1 MYLPHKLNSVKL
13 FISKGSDTMSDM
25 SLFYSSM
32 SNVLNQW
39 SDFRVAKPLYKHYF
53 AQQKAETASAAEKA
67 ASKYEK
73 KETTKNTGYS
83 AASNDKLQTYADNV
97 KTASANLENAFKEDS
112 KTGEVDME
120 KAFSAAESFVKSYND
135 LYSSTRGSGNL
146 SVSGKSQFVANM
158 TNAYSN
164 KLAKVGITVG
174 NDGKL
179 SIDKDTFNSAT
190 DEEREAIFGKKDSYA
205 SFMSEQANAV
215 SAYAKTSAY
224 LESNKTYTNT
234 GAVSSSNA
242 TALSGV
248 LYNQLF

>member
-1 MYLPHKLNSVKL
+1 
-13 FISKGSDTMSDM
+13 
-25 SLFYSSM
+25 M

-53 AQQKAETASAAEKA
+53 AQQKAETTSAAKEA

-73 KETTKNTGYS
+73 KETTKSSAYS
-83 AASNDKLQTYADNV
+83 AAKNDRLSEYAGKV
-97 KTASANLENAFKEDS
+97 KTAATDLEAAFKADS
-112 KTGEVDME
+112 KTGEVDMD

-135 LYSSTRGSGNL
+135 LYSSTRSSGNA

-164 KLAKVGITVG
+164 KLSKVGITVG

-179 SIDKDTFNSAT
+179 SIDKDTFNNAS

-215 SAYAKTSAY
+215 SAYAKTAAY
-224 LESNKTYTNT
+224 LDANKTYTKSGT
-234 GAVSSSNA
+234 VDSSNA

>member
-1 MYLPHKLNSVKL
+1 
-13 FISKGSDTMSDM
+13 
-25 SLFYSSM
+25 M

-53 AQQKAETASAAEKA
+53 AQQKAETTSAAKEA

-73 KETTKNTGYS
+73 KETTKSSAYS
-83 AASNDKLQTYADNV
+83 AAKNDRLSEYAGKV
-97 KTASANLENAFKEDS
+97 KTAVTDLEAAFKADS
-112 KTGEVDME
+112 KTGEVDMD

-135 LYSSTRGSGNL
+135 LYSSTRSSGNA

-164 KLAKVGITVG
+164 KLSKVGITVG

-179 SIDKDTFNSAT
+179 SIDKDTFNNAS
-190 DEEREAIFGKKDSYA
+190 DEEREAIFGKKNSYA
-205 SFMSEQANAV
+205 SFVSEQANAV
-215 SAYAKTSAY
+215 SAYAKTAAY
-224 LESNKTYTNT
+224 LDANKTYTKSGT
-234 GAVSSSNA
+234 VDSGNA

>member
-1 MYLPHKLNSVKL
+1 
-13 FISKGSDTMSDM
+13 MSDM

-39 SDFRVAKPLYKHYF
+39 SDFRVAKPLYKYYF
-53 AQQKAETASAAEKA
+53 AQQKSETESTAKEAAK
-67 ASKYEK
+67 KYETNK
-73 KETTKNTGYS
+73 TTTKSSAYS
-83 AASNDKLQTYADNV
+83 AANNDKLKTYADNV
-97 KTASANLENAFKEDS
+97 KTSVTNLESAFKEDAT
-112 KTGEVDME
+112 TGEVDMD

-135 LYSSTRGSGNL
+135 LYSSTRGSGNT

-158 TNAYSN
+158 TNAYSS
-164 KLAKVGITVG
+164 KLEKVGITVG

-179 SIDKDTFNSAT
+179 SIDKDKFNDAS
-190 DEEREAIFGKKDSYA
+190 DEEREEIFGKKNSYA

-215 SAYAKTSAY
+215 SAYAQTAAY
-224 LESNKTYTNT
+224 QEANKTYNSSGTV
-234 GAVSSSNA
+234 ASSNS

>member
-1 MYLPHKLNSVKL
+1 
-13 FISKGSDTMSDM
+13 MSDM

-53 AQQKAETASAAEKA
+53 AQQKAETTSAAKEA

-73 KETTKNTGYS
+73 KETTKSSAYS
-83 AASNDKLQTYADNV
+83 AANNDKLKTYADSV
-97 KTASANLENAFKEDS
+97 KTSVSNLETAFKADS
-112 KTGEVDME
+112 TTGEVDMD
-120 KAFSAAESFVKSYND
+120 KAYSAAESFVKSFND
-135 LYSSTRGSGNL
+135 LYSSTRSSGNA

-164 KLAKVGITVG
+164 KLAKVGISVG
-174 NDGKL
+174 SDGKL
-179 SIDKDTFNSAT
+179 SIDKDTFNSAS
-190 DEEREAIFGKKDSYA
+190 DAEREEIFGKKNSFA

-215 SAYAKTSAY
+215 SAYAQTAAY
-224 LESNKTYTNT
+224 LDANKTYTKSGT
-234 GAVSSSNA
+234 VDSSNA

>member
-1 MYLPHKLNSVKL
+1 
-13 FISKGSDTMSDM
+13 MSDM

-53 AQQKAETASAAEKA
+53 AQQKAETKSAAEEA
-67 ASKYEK
+67 ASKYK
-73 KETTKNTGYS
+73 KTETTKKSSAYS
-83 AASNDKLQTYADNV
+83 AANNDKLKTYADNV
-97 KTASANLENAFKEDS
+97 KNAASNLESAFKEDA
-112 KTGEVDME
+112 KTGEVDMD
-120 KAFSAAESFVKSYND
+120 KAYSAAESFVKSYNE
-135 LYSSTRGSGNL
+135 LYSSTRSSGNA

-158 TNAYSN
+158 TNAYSG

-179 SIDKDTFNSAT
+179 SVDKDTFNSAT
-190 DEEREAIFGKKDSYA
+190 DEEREQVFGKKNSYA

-215 SAYAKTSAY
+215 SAYAKTAAY
-224 LESNKTYTNT
+224 QEANKTYTSSGT
-234 GAVSSSNA
+234 VASSNA